1 MNLFAFFRKKAK
13 PALSE
18 DELKWNRIWDL
29 WAEGNAE
36 SPYAELMTYEA
47 EVNNGG
53 HFQYFDNTENCGDL
67 KTDVSVLL
75 SVLPEPLKENLRKSY
90 IVSLSH
96 ENINDD
102 AVEDP
107 FEKYDEVFYRHEQ
120 LLIDLLKPYAER
132 QIL

>member
-1 MNLFAFFRKKAK
+1 MNLFAFFRKKPK
-13 PALSE
+13 PVLSE

-67 KTDVSVLL
+67 KTDASVLL
-75 SVLPEPLKENLRKSY
+75 SVLPEPLNSNFRRSY
-90 IVSLSH
+90 
-96 ENINDD
+96 D
-102 AVEDP
+102 AYNAQDTFSSRA
-107 FEKYDEVFYRHEQ
+107 FETLLDECDSVFYEHEQ
-120 LLIDLLKPYAER
+120 LLTNLLKPYAQR